1 MMKRFSVLFMAG
13 LLALCASAQ
22 KRTTMLTMFKQ
33 NKPATITLND
43 GRIVKSPHSN
53 VFLKNAALLYLQ
65 GTDIKEARMDIISS
79 VDFGERKFINIDN
92 RLAYFVDS
100 VRGNSLYCIEL
111 IDMDSYKRNL
121 KNNVN
126 ITHIDL
132 SSDHID
138 AFTNDTNEDN
148 DFLLPVFKHF
158 YYLLDGKIIEA
169 HDRDL
174 WQALDKER
182 YRLFKT
188 AISAPDF
195 SWSDPES
202 LMNILR
208 LISK

>member
-1 MMKRFSVLFMAG
+1 MNRLICLLVASVM
-13 LLALCASAQ
+13 ALCATAQ

-43 GRIVKSPHSN
+43 GRTVKSPQSN

-65 GTDIKEARMDIISS
+65 GTEIKEARMDIIAR
-79 VDFGERKFINIDN
+79 VDFDERKFVNINN
-92 RLAYFVDS
+92 KLAYFVDS
-100 VRGNSLYCIEL
+100 VKGNSLYCVEL
-111 IDMDSYKRNL
+111 IDMDAYQRNL

-126 ITHIDL
+126 ITNIDF
-132 SSDHID
+132 SSEVM
-138 AFTNDTNEDN
+138 ATSVNDTNAEE

-158 YYLLDGKIIEA
+158 YFLLDGKIIEA

-188 AISAPDF
+188 AISDPKF
-195 SWSDPES
+195 SWSDVDS